1 MRINDKEV
9 KGVEIRVVSRR
20 LKPGLA
26 GSRQIAMYEA
36 SCKVKSR
43 TKKKQSEN
51 IGELL
56 DWVKSIQPEE
66 PPLGRQVENLS

>member
-1 MRINDKEV
+1 MRINDKEI
-9 KGVEIRVVSRR
+9 KGVEIRVVSKR
-20 LKPGLA
+20 LQPGLA

-56 DWVKSIQPEE
+56 DWVKSMQPEE
-66 PPLGRQVENLS
+66 QLQTNRGTSL